1 MSSEFFAN
9 YPRIA
14 YDISGNNST
23 VPDYTVAV
31 NLMIRSKLKETVE
44 DDVTIYYPYVVPEG
58 MRPDVLAYQYYGDTI
73 YTWTI
78 FLVNNIVDPYWEW
91 PLSYK
96 DFREYVVDKYGSIET
111 AQSQIH
117 HYEKIA
123 RARTEQTKMTDA
135 VPEYRLEIDYQTY
148 TETDVSERE
157 IIYSYGYEKDLNEAK
172 REIQL
177 IDASF
182 IRSVQDEARGLFR

>member
-31 NLMIRSKLKETVE
+31 NLMIRSKLKDTVE
-44 DDVTIYYPYVVPEG
+44 DDVTVYYPYVVPEG

-78 FLVNNIVDPYWEW
+78 FLANNILDPYWEW

-96 DFREYVVDKYGSIET
+96 DFREYVTDKYGTIEK
-111 AQSQIH
+111 AQSQVH
-117 HYEKIA
+117 HYEYIA
-123 RARTEQTKMTDA
+123 RARTEQTRMVDA
-135 VPEYRLEIDYQTY
+135 VTEYRLEIDYQTY
-148 TETDVSERE
+148 TETDVTEIE
-157 IIYSYGYEKDLNEAK
+157 IIYSYGYEQDLNESK

-177 IDASF
+177 IDAEY
-182 IRSVQDEARGLFR
+182 IQTVQDEARGLFR